1 MTKAIYPGSFD
12 PITKGHLDVIR
23 RGSAI
28 FDHIVVAVAHNP
40 HKRAL
45 FTIPERIAMIRHEI
59 RHLKNVSVDS
69 FEGMLIDYVRKQGTN
84 VILRGIRT
92 VSDFEYE
99 FQMALTNRTLDR
111 RIETVFIVTS
121 EEYSF
126 MNSTLIKEIAALGGD
141 TRAFVS
147 KAVGQKLKEKLASK
161 SINPSLDQTH

>member
-1 MTKAIYPGSFD
+1 MTKAVYPGSFD
-12 PITKGHLDVIR
+12 PITKGHADVIT
-23 RGSAI
+23 RGSRI
-28 FDHIVVAVAHNP
+28 FDQVIVAVARNP

-45 FTIPERIAMIRHEI
+45 FTMDERMDMIRHEA
-59 RHLKNVSVDS
+59 RRLKNVKVDT
-69 FEGMLIDYVRKQGTN
+69 FEGMLIDYVKKQGTN

-111 RIETVFIVTS
+111 AMETVFIVTS

-126 MNSTLIKEIAALGGD
+126 MNSTLIKEVAALGGD

-147 KAVGQKLKEKLASK
+147 AQVGRRLREKLAA
-161 SINPSLDQTH
+161 QY

>member
-1 MTKAIYPGSFD
+1 MTKAVYPGSFD
-12 PITKGHLDVIR
+12 PITKGHMDVIS
-23 RGSAI
+23 RGSGV
-28 FDHIVVAVAHNP
+28 FDQVIVAVARNP

-45 FTIPERIAMIRHEI
+45 FTIDERMDMIRHET
-59 RHLKNVSVDS
+59 RNLKNVKVDT
-69 FEGMLIDYVRKQGTN
+69 FEGMLIDYVKKQGTN

-99 FQMALTNRTLDR
+99 FQMALTNRTLNR
-111 RIETVFIVTS
+111 EIETVFVVSS

-147 KAVGQKLKEKLASK
+147 GEVGRKLKEKLAA
-161 SINPSLDQTH
+161 QY

>member
-1 MTKAIYPGSFD
+1 MTKAVYPGSFD
-12 PITKGHLDVIR
+12 PITKGHGDVIA
-23 RGSAI
+23 RGSKI
-28 FDHIVVAVAHNP
+28 FDQVIVAVARNP

-45 FTIPERIAMIRHEI
+45 FTMEERMDMIRHETH
-59 RHLKNVSVDS
+59 RLKNVKVDT
-69 FEGMLIDYVRKQGTN
+69 FEGMLIDYVRKQRTN

-99 FQMALTNRTLDR
+99 FQMALTNRTLDKEM
-111 RIETVFIVTS
+111 ETVFIVTS

-147 KAVGQKLKEKLASK
+147 GEVGRKLKEKLAA
-161 SINPSLDQTH
+161 QY

>member
-1 MTKAIYPGSFD
+1 MTKAVYPGSFD
-12 PITKGHLDVIR
+12 PITKGHADVIT
-23 RGSAI
+23 RGSRI
-28 FDHIVVAVAHNP
+28 FDQVIVAIARNP

-45 FTIPERIAMIRHEI
+45 FTMDERMDMIRHET
-59 RHLKNVSVDS
+59 RRLKNVKVDT
-69 FEGMLIDYVRKQGTN
+69 FEGMLIDYVKKQGTN

-111 RIETVFIVTS
+111 AMETVFIVTS

-126 MNSTLIKEIAALGGD
+126 MNSTLIKEVAALGGD

-147 KAVGQKLKEKLASK
+147 AQVGRRLREKLAA
-161 SINPSLDQTH
+161 QY